1 MKRKLSL
8 LLAALAAAGALS
20 VSALAT
26 EAEPPAQE
34 NQEQTREETVTVPDP
49 EGTVTWENLRSRIQ
63 EGSLSLQSL
72 TESIGSIQ
80 AIDYDK
86 MAEVLREQINA
97 IGKASR
103 SGGTSVSASASSL
116 RDTFEDLLDGDYQ
129 ADNDDVIWQ
138 LRDASNQVVSAGEN
152 LYITLVGMEQSAQD
166 MERDLD
172 ALDRRLEDA
181 RLRLELGQ
189 GSRQTVKDLE
199 QSRTEMAS
207 QLNTLNTNI
216 SKYKSQLQTLLG
228 ETPTG
233 ELTLGELPGEEE
245 MDWSEPDYETDLAAA
260 KTASWTLRSAE
271 KTLED
276 AEEDWKDAKK
286 YAGSKP
292 KYELEVAEHTWNSA
306 QLTYESAVQD
316 FETSFKQLYDALADY
331 EQVLESR
338 KSALDY
344 QEEQLTVTEKKY
356 ELGRAS
362 RYDVLTARDNVAAA
376 QSDVDSTWR
385 DLFSARNSYQW
396 AVEYGLL

>member
-1 MKRKLSL
+1 
-8 LLAALAAAGALS
+8 
-20 VSALAT
+20 
-26 EAEPPAQE
+26 
-34 NQEQTREETVTVPDP
+34 
-49 EGTVTWENLRSRIQ
+49 
-63 EGSLSLQSL
+63 
-72 TESIGSIQ
+72 
-80 AIDYDK
+80 
-86 MAEVLREQINA
+86 
-97 IGKASR
+97 
-103 SGGTSVSASASSL
+103 
-116 RDTFEDLLDGDYQ
+116 
-129 ADNDDVIWQ
+129 
-138 LRDASNQVVSAGEN
+138 
-152 LYITLVGMEQSAQD
+152 MEQSARD

-233 ELTLGELPGEEE
+233 ELTLGELPGKEE

-306 QLTYESAVQD
+306 QLTYESEVQD

-362 RYDVLTARDNVAAA
+362 RYDVLTARDNVAAV
-376 QSDVDSTWR
+376 QSNVDSAWR